1 MSESGEEVRGPV
13 MLAMTTA
20 LRPPPA
26 RISRIGDNVTLPVAL
41 QLNQLIAGGIG
52 GFVGLLA
59 VIMFW
64 VPFFGF
70 SIPSGGIGLIGGV
83 FAGILFVT
91 WSPIKGESFS
101 KWLGLSIGTFRGN
114 KVVIDG
120 EPARAYI
127 GIAKLESSAAGV
139 IRVYPGAV
147 EVPAGSVDE
156 RGVIIP
162 LSELRQA
169 QSDRLELANRLR
181 MPGIEDGFDP
191 VRPELS
197 NSEEPEPKSNRWSSR
212 SS

>member
-1 MSESGEEVRGPV
+1 
-13 MLAMTTA
+13 MLAMTSA

-41 QLNQLIAGGIG
+41 QLNQLIAGGVG
-52 GFVGLLA
+52 GFAGLLL

-70 SIPSGGIGLIGGV
+70 SIPSGGIGLIAGV

-101 KWLGLSIGTFRGN
+101 KWLGLSIGSFRGN
-114 KVVIDG
+114 KVMIDG

-139 IRVYPGAV
+139 IRVFPGAV

-162 LSELRQA
+162 LSEMRQA
-169 QSDRLELANRLR
+169 QAGGVDVTDRRRL
-181 MPGIEDGFDP
+181 PGIEDGFDP

-197 NSEEPEPKSNRWSSR
+197 PDVEPQTRTNRWSSR
-212 SS
+212 TS